1 METKKY
7 LPKDVRLLPDQP
19 GIYLFYN
26 KAYEIIY
33 VGKSINL
40 RKRVS
45 SYFSKSQIKKATPK
59 TQRMV
64 ADIQAISF
72 TIVNSEY
79 DALVLENNL
88 IKSIR
93 PEYNILLK
101 YGKGY
106 SYICI
111 TNDRFPKIITTR
123 QVNTKL
129 GKYYGPFNNLY
140 YMYQIMDLIQR
151 VYGPRTCNYNLS
163 KQNINKQKFRV
174 CLLYHIRKCK
184 GPCQGLQ
191 TEDAYKLDIAQID
204 HLLRGNINKVKKDF
218 KEKMQQAA
226 LRLAYKEAHDYKMKL
241 AALEAY
247 QVKSLVANPNL
258 GNLDVFGIVSDEEA
272 AFVSYLQVKNG
283 ATNFA
288 QTIQVKK
295 KLGEADTDI
304 LPLIILNFREM
315 YNSTASEALVNVVP
329 LIKLDKLTLTSP
341 KIGDKK
347 KLVDLA
353 IKNALFLKRE
363 YLLKKEENQNR
374 PYKTLQ
380 LLQQDLQLKSL
391 PIYIECFDNPNT
403 QVSNPV
409 TALVVFKNGK
419 PAKKEYRHFNIK
431 TVVEP
436 DDFASMHEVV
446 GRRYKR
452 LIEEESKLPDLIV
465 IDGGKGQLNAAVKA
479 LEEVGIYGQVPII
492 SIAKRLEEIYYPGD
506 TYPTCLSK
514 QSPSLKLLQQI
525 RNESHRFAIGF
536 HRNQRSSASLISQL
550 ETIPGIGTKT
560 VDKLLQHFQSIQNI
574 KAASLET
581 LAEHIGASRAVQL
594 KIHLQ

>member
-247 QVKSLVANPNL
+247 QVKSFVANPNL

-550 ETIPGIGTKT
+550 KTIPGIGTKT
-560 VDKLLQHFQSIQNI
+560 VDKLLQNFQSIQNI